1 MLPRTMIDWKVN
13 CFTVEEE
20 HAIHL
25 FVYTRNMCQVI
36 AKKQECIPVGWV
48 PSAAV
53 AVGGGALPM
62 GMSAWGDRMTEAC
75 ENITLPQLLLSQN
88 QVLFLHRVVVMSN
101 SLFFHDSLLL

>member
-53 AVGGGALPM
+53 AGGGALPM
-62 GMSAWGDRMTEAC
+62 AVSAWGDRMTDAC
-75 ENITLPQLLLSQN
+75 ENTTLPQLLLSQN
-88 QVLFLHRVVVMSN
+88 QVRVFVMSN